1 MKERVARAVAV
12 IMCFVLLL
20 TSIDVTA
27 YAFSGEKEDES
38 EIVLDSLDEEAI
50 IQGES
55 PVEDIVFYEDVSA
68 NEIYKDETAS
78 MTEENREKDADEESI
93 EEGISDLENTD
104 IIYEL
109 TSSDENINDTEA
121 VSSEAEFNKS
131 VSVDGV
137 VITVTA
143 EAGVFPEGA
152 TIQARRVTTNE
163 ENAVEEAI
171 NEVRS
176 EEKRNFK

>member
-55 PVEDIVFYEDVSA
+55 PVEDIV
-68 NEIYKDETAS
+68 S
-78 MTEENREKDADEESI
+78 MMHLFLSSI
-93 EEGISDLENTD
+93 GLSKSN
-104 IIYEL
+104 
-109 TSSDENINDTEA
+109 
-121 VSSEAEFNKS
+121 EFNN
-131 VSVDGV
+131 VS
-137 VITVTA
+137 I
-143 EAGVFPEGA
+143 
-152 TIQARRVTTNE
+152 
-163 ENAVEEAI
+163 
-171 NEVRS
+171 
-176 EEKRNFK
+176 